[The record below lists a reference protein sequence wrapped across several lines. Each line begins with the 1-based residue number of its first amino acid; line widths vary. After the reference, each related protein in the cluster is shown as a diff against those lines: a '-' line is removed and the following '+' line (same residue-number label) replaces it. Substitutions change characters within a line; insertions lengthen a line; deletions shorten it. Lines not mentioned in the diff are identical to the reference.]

1 MPDLGARLDAAL
13 DQYRIE
19 RKVGEGGMAVVF
31 LAEDLKHS
39 RQVALKVMKPDVG
52 TSLGSE
58 RFLREIDIAAK
69 LSHPHVLPLYD
80 SGEVE
85 GLHYIVMPYV
95 EGESLRDSLL
105 RKRPKR
111 FRGDVAYA
119 LEGIPQTELRP
130 PDALE
135 DRQSPCVRAVRH
147 RPVVGEEYD
156 ASSTFRTC
164 EVDLLEGPVLGVQI
178 GADARPKSCARS
190 SSLATGAYE
199 ALEAIVVHR
208 VRHWDGDIENALFE
222 PARPILVPIAEG
234 VVLIG
239 EHRRRHH
246 HPGAPRFDA
255 PVDPPHQVGDVHTPE
270 LVPFAW

>member
-31 LAEDLKHS
+31 LAEDLKHN

-135 DRQSPCVRAVRH
+135 NRQSPCVRAVRH
-147 RPVVGEEYD
+147 RPVIGEEYD

-164 EVDLLEGPVLGVQI
+164 EVDLLEQGAVLHLPLRIAG
-178 GADARPKSCARS
+178 DELRF
-190 SSLATGAYE
+190 E
-199 ALEAIVVHR
+199 LELD
-208 VRHWDGDIENALFE
+208 DGDRFVHFGELHSQIFSEQ
-222 PARPILVPIAEG
+222 PASATIVIKKTIKVRYMATCFTLLILQRPRILVVTLAH
-234 VVLIG
+234 L
-239 EHRRRHH
+239 
-246 HPGAPRFDA
+246 
-255 PVDPPHQVGDVHTPE
+255 
-270 LVPFAW
+270 L